1 MKIFPRSK
9 LGRLTPIPRN
19 RNTSPYHPMI
29 HRTTRFEKVVEE
41 KDLQRTSQPE
51 GRLQCARNQMRC
63 QVGILRRRLL
73 FPPYLLSP
81 KIR

>member
-51 GRLQCARNQMRC
+51 GRL
-63 QVGILRRRLL
+63 
-73 FPPYLLSP
+73 
-81 KIR
+81 